1 MWCSTNDWGVI
12 QACNCQVITSCM
24 NNERDFISNACS
36 LQKPRLAMWMEAQL
50 SRACPGRLSHSQS
63 LVLGAVQVFTL
74 YFLLMRSRCINEG
87 FGLRSWKGEVRS
99 YSRVILQ
106 TLYSPFRK
114 YQGALVVEHGSC
126 KFGSG
131 MTNCTRSINYSS
143 HSLGT
148 LLLFLQK
155 KLASSHPLINFSFAL
170 KRLFFST
177 LIPRVIH

>member
-1 MWCSTNDWGVI
+1 MWCSKNDWGIV
-12 QACNCQVITSCM
+12 QACNCQLIRSCM

-50 SRACPGRLSHSQS
+50 SRACSGRLSHGQS
-63 LVLGAVQVFTL
+63 LGLGAVQVFTL
-74 YFLLMRSRCINEG
+74 YFLLMRWRCVNEG
-87 FGLRSWKGEVRS
+87 FGLRSWKGEVKS

-114 YQGALVVEHGSC
+114 DQGALVVEHGSC

-131 MTNCTRSINYSS
+131 MTTCTRSINYPS

-148 LLLFLQK
+148 LLFLQK

-170 KRLFFST
+170 EWFFFST
-177 LIPRVIH
+177 LIPSVIH